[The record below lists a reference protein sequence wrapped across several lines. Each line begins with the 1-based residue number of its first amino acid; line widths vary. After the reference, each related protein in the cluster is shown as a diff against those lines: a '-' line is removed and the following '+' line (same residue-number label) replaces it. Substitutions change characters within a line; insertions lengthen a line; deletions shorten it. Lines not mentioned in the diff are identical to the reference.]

1 MRLLVFIT
9 LFFVVTFSNS
19 WSLEFIDKLLN
30 KTKVYKCH
38 FKEFTGSMFIGINN
52 EFIITNYD
60 EEEKNTTKYPITNEN
75 EKNIYAELLVNQK
88 LDRSR
93 TFNKISKEL
102 TIDNQPGRV
111 IKNKY
116 YYTVLPC
123 ELIEN

>member
-30 KTKVYKCH
+30 KTKVYKCNY
-38 FKEFTGSMFIGINN
+38 KEFIGSMFIGINN

-60 EEEKNTTKYPITNEN
+60 EEEKNITKYPITNEN

-111 IKNKY
+111 VKNKY
-116 YYTVLPC
+116 YYRKLSC

>member
-38 FKEFTGSMFIGINN
+38 YEDPIGSTFIGINN
-52 EFIITNYD
+52 DYIIINYD
-60 EEEKNTTKYPITNEN
+60 EEEKNTIKYPITNEN
-75 EKNIYAELLVNQK
+75 EKTIYAELLVNQK

>member
-38 FKEFTGSMFIGINN
+38 FKEFNGSMFIGINN

-60 EEEKNTTKYPITNEN
+60 EEEKNTTKYTITNEN

-116 YYTVLPC
+116 YYRKLSC